1 MLETTENLIVES
13 LSEALETMAFMTAM
27 PPEEEAPKPTQS
39 VLVNIEFNGPTSGKV
54 ELLGGTDFLKALTAN
69 VMGIDEDDKEAQS
82 KSIDAFKELVNT
94 TCGVLLPRMA
104 SSPAEV
110 FDVTVPQAR
119 EFDNTQGWD
128 TFVAQENVTIL
139 DVDDYPVAVRL
150 STTE

>member
-13 LSEALETMAFMTAM
+13 LSETLETMAFMTAM

-39 VLVNIEFNGPTSGKV
+39 VLVDIEFNGPTSGKV
-54 ELLGGTDFLKALTAN
+54 ELLGGTDFLKTLTAN
-69 VMGIDEDDKEAQS
+69 VMGIDEDDEEAQS

-94 TCGVLLPRMA
+94 TCGVLLPRLA
-104 SSPAEV
+104 SSPADM
-110 FDVTVPQAR
+110 FDVTVPQAH

-128 TFVAQENVTIL
+128 NFVAQENVTIL